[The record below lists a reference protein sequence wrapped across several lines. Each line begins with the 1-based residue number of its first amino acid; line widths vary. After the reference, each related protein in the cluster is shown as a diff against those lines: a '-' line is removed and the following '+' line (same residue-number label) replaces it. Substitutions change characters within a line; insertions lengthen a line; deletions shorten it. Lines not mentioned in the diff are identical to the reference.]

1 VLAKIQAKEKPGA
14 GGFYKTHPPANE
26 RLAKVKA
33 AAPGVAPPAAEVTR
47 TQRFQ
52 KIVKT

>member
-14 GGFYKTHPPANE
+14 GGFYKTHPPASE
-26 RLAKVKA
+26 RLAKVKGA
-33 AAPGVAPPAAEVTR
+33 AREVAPSAAEVNR

-52 KIVKT
+52 KIVKV